1 MLGGVK
7 GFVSMASSRRPSR
20 RSARRIAPPLRPFS
34 RVRVARPSVHSL
46 SLRSVWPGR
55 LCPPFR
61 FNFPFRVPPRVFDPG
76 RFPVYPPTD
85 LLQVCRTVACVH
97 GTRSALAAGQVLTA
111 AARSSAPPSP
121 PTPRALP
128 RRPSQHPAHRCP
140 RLRPPHCI
148 DKRLIKFGSVLDGS
162 LSLSLARALSL
173 CTLCARALSHALL
186 VGMVHAWVR
195 HSVLNCNVF
204 KTKCRDPSFGLARMG
219 DRPPSRGSY

>member
-46 SLRSVWPGR
+46 PLRSVWSGR

-140 RLRPPHCI
+140 RLRPPHCPCFCCQ
-148 DKRLIKFGSVLDGS
+148 LCGTCGVFPF
-162 LSLSLARALSL
+162 LAPSCPPRRHLRAL
-173 CTLCARALSHALL
+173 LCATLTRSACLRRST
-186 VGMVHAWVR
+186 VGQLYQCLR
-195 HSVLNCNVF
+195 
-204 KTKCRDPSFGLARMG
+204 CRQL
-219 DRPPSRGSY
+219 